1 MIDCECQS
9 PSPPPAP
16 PAAPPPCADTGFV
29 MGGIDEN
36 GNQLMS
42 PTETCVVTEATSGC
56 SCAAGTLMAIACPVT
71 CGCCPQPPS
80 PPEPPPKP
88 PPSAPPPPP
97 TSPSPSP
104 PPAPPLAPRPV
115 CAADRCTNDCA
126 CNVCLR
132 LLPHGKCFEYEAE
145 WTLREQEGTYCDHE
159 LSHVEVGHTCLSLGE
174 CGAPSAFQRGA
185 NCMTSNGAG
194 GFDIKAIYIREDCD
208 CARPPS
214 PPSPPLPSPPPL
226 PGFPPQPPESPP
238 PPAPLPPG
246 EQLGTLNV
254 SVTERF
260 ITLTLDIDD
269 AAIDKRLQDYTNT
282 LTNVVG
288 QVLAL
293 QATIT
298 VKAGVK
304 VFTNTSNLR
313 RRRRELQVAT
323 ETYAAGVDCEDGY
336 TPVTATITLDQ
347 PVPRDQIKALVQ
359 RLPNNVL
366 NQENSTVYTCGATT
380 TTFED
385 ARIVPVAAPPPP
397 PRSTEGDVI
406 WPLFWAL
413 IGLFFGACCCCAAYG
428 IWVVRRRGADDNDYD
443 EFGDRKQPRSAPA
456 PRPATRPGHPRAG
469 HRHGH
474 GRRRATAATTTTTAT
489 ATCLGSNVHRLCLP
503 VLETGSGGGS
513 WCTLRMWTSERVSV
527 CIGKNNTHTPV
538 CYLTTSCVI
547 GAMLGLNGSA
557 RILRAGLI
565 ASTR

>member
-1 MIDCECQS
+1 MGADGNKGTCKWWQGGCSDVYEVRHTSKHVLKPLADHTARSAQVIDCECQS

-313 RRRRELQVAT
+313 RRRRRELQVAT

-397 PRSTEGDVI
+397 PALDRGRRDLA
-406 WPLFWAL
+406 PLLGAHRLIFWRVL
-413 IGLFFGACCCCAAYG
+413 LLCCLRHLGRAPT
-428 IWVVRRRGADDNDYD
+428 RRGRQRLRRVWRSQTAAV
-443 EFGDRKQPRSAPA
+443 GASAPSSNA
-456 PRPATRPGHPRAG
+456 ARVTPA
-469 HRHGH
+469 
-474 GRRRATAATTTTTAT
+474 RATATGTDDAALRPRRLQLPQPRPVW
-489 ATCLGSNVHRLCLP
+489 ARTCTDYVCQ
-503 VLETGSGGGS
+503 S
-513 WCTLRMWTSERVSV
+513 WR
-527 CIGKNNTHTPV
+527 PAQ
-538 CYLTTSCVI
+538 
-547 GAMLGLNGSA
+547 GAGAGA
-557 RILRAGLI
+557 R
-565 ASTR
+565 